1 MGLDHSDRRVLE
13 TLIEKYN
20 GGPVGLSTL
29 AASLNEDAGTLKKW
43 LNPTLIGYETYF
55 QGRVATE
62 RAYKHLGIQQP
73 TVK

>member
-43 LNPTLIGYETYF
+43 LNPYANWL
-55 QGRVATE
+55 
-62 RAYKHLGIQQP
+62 
-73 TVK
+73 